1 MAAFPVNG
9 HEPLFPLENII
20 NILPPPLRRL
30 SITKINYFLFVF
42 SFGGGCDI
50 LRTFG
55 AWKMKIKGFYILT
68 RRSIARMIA
77 VMATAFVVL
86 CSAVTTK
93 DEPLVNRIR
102 STSIALYALD
112 GEIDGRSTRT
122 VVPAVH
128 YIEFKS
134 VYLEAKRYNKEHENP
149 EKTARRDASPHHAA
163 RRWGESSGRTVA
175 ARRDASP
182 HHAAVTKADL
192 RAAVKTIIR
201 GEDVFASKPGPRITP
216 AKQRQIEAAEKWRA
230 THAGCSLY
238 NACLRSFVPAKGG
251 YKSAKVM
258 YRILV
263 RNDDKS

>member
-1 MAAFPVNG
+1 
-9 HEPLFPLENII
+9 
-20 NILPPPLRRL
+20 
-30 SITKINYFLFVF
+30 
-42 SFGGGCDI
+42 
-50 LRTFG
+50 
-55 AWKMKIKGFYILT
+55 MKIGGNYILS
-68 RRSIARMIA
+68 RRNIARMIVA
-77 VMATAFVVL
+77 LGTALMLL
-86 CSAVTTK
+86 CSDTTAQAK
-93 DEPLVNRIR
+93 DFVNRIHDTTD
-102 STSIALYALD
+102 SLVSIDRQMVEA
-112 GEIDGRSTRT
+112 TCT
-122 VVPAVH
+122 VVPEAK
-128 YIEFKS
+128 YRECKS

-216 AKQRQIEAAEKWRA
+216 AKQRQIDAAKKWRA

>member
-1 MAAFPVNG
+1 M
-9 HEPLFPLENII
+9 
-20 NILPPPLRRL
+20 
-30 SITKINYFLFVF
+30 
-42 SFGGGCDI
+42 
-50 LRTFG
+50 
-55 AWKMKIKGFYILT
+55 
-68 RRSIARMIA
+68 
-77 VMATAFVVL
+77 
-86 CSAVTTK
+86 
-93 DEPLVNRIR
+93 
-102 STSIALYALD
+102 
-112 GEIDGRSTRT
+112 
-122 VVPAVH
+122 
-128 YIEFKS
+128 
-134 VYLEAKRYNKEHENP
+134 
-149 EKTARRDASPHHAA
+149 
-163 RRWGESSGRTVA
+163 A

>member
-1 MAAFPVNG
+1 
-9 HEPLFPLENII
+9 
-20 NILPPPLRRL
+20 
-30 SITKINYFLFVF
+30 
-42 SFGGGCDI
+42 
-50 LRTFG
+50 
-55 AWKMKIKGFYILT
+55 MKIKGFYILT

-163 RRWGESSGRTVA
+163 
-175 ARRDASP
+175 
-182 HHAAVTKADL
+182 VTKADL

-238 NACLRSFVPAKGG
+238 NACKRSFVPAKGG
-251 YKSAKVM
+251 YKSAKAM
-258 YRILV
+258 YECLR
-263 RNDDKS
+263 RKT

>member
-1 MAAFPVNG
+1 
-9 HEPLFPLENII
+9 
-20 NILPPPLRRL
+20 
-30 SITKINYFLFVF
+30 
-42 SFGGGCDI
+42 
-50 LRTFG
+50 
-55 AWKMKIKGFYILT
+55 MKIKGFYILT

-77 VMATAFVVL
+77 VMATAFVML
-86 CSAVTTK
+86 CNAVTTK

-134 VYLEAKRYNKEHENP
+134 VYLEAKRYNKEHGNP
-149 EKTARRDASPHHAA
+149 AKTA
-163 RRWGESSGRTVA
+163 RRWGEPSGRAVA

-216 AKQRQIEAAEKWRA
+216 AKQRQIDAAKKWRA
-230 THAGCSLY
+230 THAGCSLH
-238 NACLRSFVPAKGG
+238 NACIRSFVQTKGG
-251 YKSAKVM
+251 YKNGKALYRVM
-258 YRILV
+258 LRKGD
-263 RNDDKS
+263 N

>member
-1 MAAFPVNG
+1 
-9 HEPLFPLENII
+9 
-20 NILPPPLRRL
+20 
-30 SITKINYFLFVF
+30 
-42 SFGGGCDI
+42 
-50 LRTFG
+50 
-55 AWKMKIKGFYILT
+55 MKIKGFYILT

-149 EKTARRDASPHHAA
+149 EKTARRDASPFATC
-163 RRWGESSGRTVA
+163 SDFQKIVSPL
-175 ARRDASP
+175 RDC
-182 HHAAVTKADL
+182 
-192 RAAVKTIIR
+192 
-201 GEDVFASKPGPRITP
+201 SKPLVFKGF
-216 AKQRQIEAAEKWRA
+216 
-230 THAGCSLY
+230 
-238 NACLRSFVPAKGG
+238 SF
-251 YKSAKVM
+251 YSQ
-258 YRILV
+258 
-263 RNDDKS
+263 

>member
-1 MAAFPVNG
+1 
-9 HEPLFPLENII
+9 
-20 NILPPPLRRL
+20 
-30 SITKINYFLFVF
+30 
-42 SFGGGCDI
+42 
-50 LRTFG
+50 
-55 AWKMKIKGFYILT
+55 MKIKGFYILT

-77 VMATAFVVL
+77 VMATAFVML
-86 CSAVTTK
+86 CNAVTTK

-134 VYLEAKRYNKEHENP
+134 VYLEAKRYNKEHGNP
-149 EKTARRDASPHHAA
+149 AKTARRDASPHHAA
-163 RRWGESSGRTVA
+163 RRWGEPSGRAVA

-216 AKQRQIEAAEKWRA
+216 AKQRQIDAAKKWRA
-230 THAGCSLY
+230 THAGCSLH
-238 NACLRSFVPAKGG
+238 NACIRSFVQTKGG
-251 YKSAKVM
+251 YKNGKALYRVM
-258 YRILV
+258 LRKGD
-263 RNDDKS
+263 N

>member
-1 MAAFPVNG
+1 
-9 HEPLFPLENII
+9 
-20 NILPPPLRRL
+20 
-30 SITKINYFLFVF
+30 
-42 SFGGGCDI
+42 
-50 LRTFG
+50 
-55 AWKMKIKGFYILT
+55 MKIKGFYILT

-77 VMATAFVVL
+77 VMATAFVML
-86 CSAVTTK
+86 CNAVTTK

-128 YIEFKS
+128 YIEYKS

-149 EKTARRDASPHHAA
+149 TNTDATGRVPPVMGNVKKPRSGAA
-163 RRWGESSGRTVA
+163 PA
-175 ARRDASP
+175 
-182 HHAAVTKADL
+182 TKADL

-230 THAGCSLY
+230 THAGCSLH
-238 NACLRSFVPAKGG
+238 NACIRSFVPAKGG
-251 YKSAKVM
+251 YKSAAALYTHMHENEK
-258 YRILV
+258 V
-263 RNDDKS
+263 RNSPC